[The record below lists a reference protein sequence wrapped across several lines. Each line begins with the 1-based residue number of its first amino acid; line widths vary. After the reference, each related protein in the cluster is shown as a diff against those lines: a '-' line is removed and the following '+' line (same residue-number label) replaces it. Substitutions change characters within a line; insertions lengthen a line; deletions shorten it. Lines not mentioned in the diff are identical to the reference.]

1 MRACP
6 VGSPIKAHA
15 LCALP
20 GFLTSGFGRRSERYI
35 GRREVEAEGRSPGVR
50 GRAVNHTQR

>member
-15 LCALP
+15 PALVAR
-20 GFLTSGFGRRSERYI
+20 FLTSGFGRRSERYI

-50 GRAVNHTQR
+50 GRAVKHYQR